1 MEPKWTVLNSP
12 DYSPA
17 FKVGEQAV
25 LVAQESGK
33 LQATVV
39 EVQSLFEPDRHGHTV
54 YSGNTLDSNVL
65 PKGTLTKFT
74 SQNAV
79 KPVTSG

>member
-1 MEPKWTVLNSP
+1 MAPKWSALNSP

-25 LVAQESGK
+25 LVTQVSGK

-39 EVQSLFEPDRHGHTV
+39 EVQSLLDPDRHGRTV
-54 YSGNTLDSNVL
+54 YTGRTLDANVV
-65 PKGTLTKFT
+65 PKGTITKFT
-74 SQNAV
+74 SENAV
-79 KPVTSG
+79 KPVT